1 MKLSIV
7 IAMAALLFPAL
18 ASAGDA
24 AAGKAKT
31 AICASCHGLDGK
43 ATIPNYPNLAG
54 QNEAYLV
61 AALKAY
67 QDGQRTSA
75 NAQIMAPMAKMLSA
89 TDVENVAA
97 YYSSLK

>member
-1 MKLSIV
+1 MKLPV
-7 IAMAALLFPAL
+7 VAMVLSLLPLFAN
-18 ASAGDA
+18 AGDA

-31 AICASCHGLDGK
+31 AICASCHGLDGR
-43 ATIPNYPNLAG
+43 ATISMYPNLAG

-61 AALKAY
+61 SALKAY
-67 QDGQRTSA
+67 QNGQRTSA

>member
-1 MKLSIV
+1 MKLPV
-7 IAMAALLFPAL
+7 VAMVLSLLPLFAN
-18 ASAGDA
+18 AGDA

-31 AICASCHGLDGK
+31 AICASCHGLDGR
-43 ATIPNYPNLAG
+43 ATVPTYPNLAG

-61 AALKAY
+61 VALKAY
-67 QDGQRTSA
+67 QNGQRTSA